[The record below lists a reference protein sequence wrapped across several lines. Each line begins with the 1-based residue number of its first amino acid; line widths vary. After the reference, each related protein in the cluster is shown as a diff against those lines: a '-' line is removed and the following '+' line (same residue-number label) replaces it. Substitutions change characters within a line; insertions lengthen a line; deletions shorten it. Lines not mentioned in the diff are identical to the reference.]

1 MERYARIDVDAAA
14 AECLYSDRVLLA
26 ADKNVNFLKRC
37 VKSFRWVN
45 FADQASGRI
54 YLRIESGMP
63 IVKDPAAFER
73 AASAPDTLAAI
84 RAIAPGALNGT
95 VPDAQQAQY
104 LRAQHAARELPT
116 LGQWGQEPASST
128 GSLA

>member
-1 MERYARIDVDAAA
+1 MPRLRNVYIPTA
-14 AECLYSDRVLLA
+14 CLLA

-84 RAIAPGALNGT
+84 RAIAPR
-95 VPDAQQAQY
+95 
-104 LRAQHAARELPT
+104 RAQWHRA
-116 LGQWGQEPASST
+116 
-128 GSLA
+128 